1 MQGYNFFSLLKQCVQ
16 ILYSFNTTLINV
28 RSPLQE
34 LLVFKVNLIRYF
46 FSDTQFQR

>member
-1 MQGYNFFSLLKQCVQ
+1 MQGYNFFSLLKQFVQ
-16 ILYSFNTTLINV
+16 TLYSFDATLVNV

-34 LLVFKVNLIRYF
+34 LLVLKVNLIRYF